1 LFELFGKFRDADDKD
16 QLKQLAE
23 KFDLISFLGNKP
35 KAIKLMAEAPDASSV
50 SEQLTE
56 KAANLE
62 YSIRY

>member
-50 SEQLTE
+50 SE
-56 KAANLE
+56 
-62 YSIRY
+62 